1 MHAVVTEA
9 PASLIVL
16 IWLVVSS
23 YIIMTR
29 EGVTVAVTRPAVH
42 GLELVSRP
50 EWFVVVESGTTLAL
64 QRKKKKNK
72 SDMLIEN
79 SEGIWWV

>member
-16 IWLVVSS
+16 IWLVVNSH
-23 YIIMTR
+23 IIMTR

-42 GLELVSRP
+42 GLELIARP
-50 EWFVVVESGTTLAL
+50 EWFVVVQSGTTLAL
-64 QRKKKKNK
+64 QRKKKKK
-72 SDMLIEN
+72 EM
-79 SEGIWWV
+79 

>member
-23 YIIMTR
+23 HIIMTR
-29 EGVTVAVTRPAVH
+29 EGVTVAVTQPAVH
-42 GLELVSRP
+42 GLELVARP
-50 EWFVVVESGTTLAL
+50 EWFVVVESSTTLAL
-64 QRKKKKNK
+64 QRKKKTK
-72 SDMLIEN
+72 E
-79 SEGIWWV
+79 